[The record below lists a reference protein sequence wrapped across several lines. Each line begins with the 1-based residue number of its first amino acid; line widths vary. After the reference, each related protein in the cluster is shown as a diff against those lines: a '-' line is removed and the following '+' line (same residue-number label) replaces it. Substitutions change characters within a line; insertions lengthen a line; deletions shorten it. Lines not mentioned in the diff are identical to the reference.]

1 MLYVFQLLL
10 GQTRDIHRQTVVA
23 TYQITQLGSSDKGR
37 AIKDVVVCWALV
49 PKRSYSARRT
59 CSIQIYC
66 VDYVMYDFI
75 TLVSI
80 CIALYLFNRV
90 GPSV

>member
-1 MLYVFQLLL
+1 MLQVFQLLL

-49 PKRSYSARRT
+49 PKRS
-59 CSIQIYC
+59 
-66 VDYVMYDFI
+66 
-75 TLVSI
+75 
-80 CIALYLFNRV
+80 
-90 GPSV
+90 